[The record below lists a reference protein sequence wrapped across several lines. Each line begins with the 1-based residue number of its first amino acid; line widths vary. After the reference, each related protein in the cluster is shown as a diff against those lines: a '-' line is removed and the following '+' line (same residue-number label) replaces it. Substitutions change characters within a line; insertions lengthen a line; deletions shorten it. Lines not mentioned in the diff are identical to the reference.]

1 MPTMIVCLIILL
13 FVLAV
18 CEPGGACAEPGSKP
32 LSGDY
37 VVLIHGYGRTAF
49 SMKRLEWRLH
59 SQGCRVVNL
68 NYHSSRLPVE
78 ALSETE
84 LRPLL
89 DSLDRDPTARIHFVT
104 HSLGAIILR
113 QYLSEHDLK
122 QLGRVV
128 MLAPPNHG
136 SAIVDHA
143 RASWFWRTFL
153 GPALLELGTG
163 PQDLPDKLGPVR
175 FECGVIAG
183 DRSLNPLLSGLLRG
197 PNDGKVTVD
206 SARIAGMEDF
216 LVVHSSHTWLMWRE
230 SNLRQILGFLETG
243 HFRHDS
249 AGNDPGQAGVSN
261 GI

>member
-1 MPTMIVCLIILL
+1 MILCLIVLL
-13 FVLAV
+13 CVLAV
-18 CEPGGACAEPGSKP
+18 CEPVHGCAQSGSKP

-37 VVLIHGYGRTAF
+37 VVLIHGYGRTAL
-49 SMKRLEWRLH
+49 SMKRLEWNLKK
-59 SQGCRVVNL
+59 QGCHVINL
-68 NYHSSRLPVE
+68 NYHSSRLSVE

-89 DSLDRDPTARIHFVT
+89 ESLDRDPMARIHFVT

-113 QYLSEHDLK
+113 QYLSEHELK
-122 QLGRVV
+122 RLGRVV

-143 RASWFWRTFL
+143 RASPFWRTFL

-183 DRSLNPLLSGLLRG
+183 DRSLNPLLSGMLRG

-206 SARIAGMEDF
+206 SARIVGMEDF
-216 LVVHSSHTWLMWRE
+216 LVVHNSHTWLMWRE
-230 SNLRQILGFLETG
+230 SNIRQILGFLETG
-243 HFRHDS
+243 HFRHGS
-249 AGNDPGQAGVSN
+249 AGEDSRETGVSHAL
-261 GI
+261 